1 MEILNLKCPHCGE
14 FISKAGFKTFE
25 SAILIYTWHTEKI
38 ARGKEMTRALL
49 GKKYN
54 ENIIFVQS
62 DDDEDEEIIFENNH
76 KIEAK
81 CAACGGKLDYNQ
93 LIKFIKCQ

>member
-62 DDDEDEEIIFENNH
+62 DEADEDETEIIPKNKH
-76 KIEAK
+76 QIETK
-81 CAACGGKLDYNQ
+81 CVACGGKLDFNQ
-93 LIKFIKCQ
+93 LMNL